1 MRAFPFTRNRFSNGE
16 TFLSSFCFHMKPLL
30 VVIAISLSWPSAAL
44 SVLAQTSQSRGALTK
59 IPSASL
65 ISRAK
70 GLIEKNEFPVAIRY
84 LTEAVKQS
92 PRSVE
97 VYLLRGE
104 AFDKMGFPMK
114 ALQDLNKYV
123 ELRPHDPQG
132 FIQRADI
139 NNFNLDHKAAIE
151 DYNRAL
157 RLVPNSRS
165 AILGRGMAYVGLER
179 YDLAIQDYESV
190 LRRYPNDHES
200 WANLGMAYSLSGR
213 KDKAI
218 ESLRKAIEL
227 EKNPEWRNKL
237 NHMLEQLLEAPK
249 AERQK
254 SGGPTRFPNN
264 KARGLW

>member
-1 MRAFPFTRNRFSNGE
+1 MRAFPFTRKRFSNGE
-16 TFLSSFCFHMKPLL
+16 KFLCSFCFPLKPLL
-30 VVIAISLSWPSAAL
+30 VVIAIGLSWPSAAL

-59 IPSASL
+59 IPAASL

-70 GLIEKNEFPVAIRY
+70 GFIEKNEFPVAIRY

-97 VYLLRGE
+97 AYLLRGE

-114 ALQDLNKYV
+114 ALQDLNRYV

-132 FIQRADI
+132 FIQRADT

-190 LRRYPNDHES
+190 LGRYPTI
-200 WANLGMAYSLSGR
+200 M
-213 KDKAI
+213 
-218 ESLRKAIEL
+218 
-227 EKNPEWRNKL
+227 NPGLTWEWRILCPIEKTKL
-237 NHMLEQLLEAPK
+237 SKVLRGQL
-249 AERQK
+249 
-254 SGGPTRFPNN
+254 N
-264 KARGLW
+264 